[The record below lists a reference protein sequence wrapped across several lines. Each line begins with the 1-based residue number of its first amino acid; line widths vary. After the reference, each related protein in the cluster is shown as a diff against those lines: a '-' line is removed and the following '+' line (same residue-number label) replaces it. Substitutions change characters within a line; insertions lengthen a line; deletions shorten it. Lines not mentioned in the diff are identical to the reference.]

1 MTTLKARHI
10 PWEGVKLD
18 QLPGAIERRFVHS
31 DELMIA
37 QISIKKGDKVPAHR
51 HDNEQWTYILKGS
64 LEFTFGD
71 SQDEVVLVRENEIV
85 HIPGGLLHSV
95 VAPEDCFELDVFS
108 PPRQDW
114 IDGTDAYL
122 RGGVKE

>member
-1 MTTLKARHI
+1 MDVLKARHL
-10 PWEGVKLD
+10 PWNGVRLE

-31 DELMIA
+31 DEVMIA
-37 QISIKKGDKVPAHR
+37 QITIKRGDKVPAHR
-51 HDNEQWTYILKGS
+51 HDNEQWTYVLKGS

-71 SQDEVVLVRENEIV
+71 DQDEVVLVRENEIV
-85 HIPGGLLHSV
+85 HIPGGLLHSA

-122 RGGVKE
+122 RGGAEE